1 MYHWMKL
8 SNFFKVNKNLC
19 LKGFFHLQK
28 PEKAFLQ
35 FSWIPLSYEVYVL

>member
-35 FSWIPLSYEVYVL
+35 ISWIPLSYEVYVL

>member
-8 SNFFKVNKNLC
+8 SNFLKVNKNLV
-19 LKGFFHLQK
+19 FFHLQK

>member
-8 SNFFKVNKNLC
+8 SHFLKVNKNLC
-19 LKGFFHLQK
+19 LKGFFFHLQK

-35 FSWIPLSYEVYVL
+35 FSWIPLSYEASI